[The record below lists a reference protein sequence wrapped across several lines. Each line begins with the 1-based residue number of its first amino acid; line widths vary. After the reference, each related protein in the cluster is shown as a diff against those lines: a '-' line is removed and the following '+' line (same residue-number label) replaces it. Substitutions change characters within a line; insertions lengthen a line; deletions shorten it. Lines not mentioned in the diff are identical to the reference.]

1 MVGSQEERMEGAEG
15 DEGGSNGDQ
24 ALVRAG
30 YRSLMEDITT
40 NEEELGDVSGQCQ
53 SRLLEYMAQNQALF
67 QQVMYQFCNVLL
79 CVCIFGLF
87 CCRPQLL
94 SARHTKSLTGV
105 CPPRSSP

>member
-79 CVCIFGLF
+79 CVCISGRDFNRLRISEF
-87 CCRPQLL
+87 TQNF
-94 SARHTKSLTGV
+94 
-105 CPPRSSP
+105 

>member
-1 MVGSQEERMEGAEG
+1 MVGSQEDRMEGAEG
-15 DEGGSNGDQ
+15 DDGGSKGDQ

-79 CVCIFGLF
+79 FSCISGPF
-87 CCRPQLL
+87 C
-94 SARHTKSLTGV
+94 
-105 CPPRSSP
+105 

>member
-1 MVGSQEERMEGAEG
+1 MEGAEG
-15 DEGGSNGDQ
+15 DDGGSNGDQ

-79 CVCIFGLF
+79 CTYISGLF
-87 CCRPQLL
+87 C
-94 SARHTKSLTGV
+94 
-105 CPPRSSP
+105 

>member
-1 MVGSQEERMEGAEG
+1 MVGSQEDRMEGAEG
-15 DEGGSNGDQ
+15 DDGGSKGDQ

-79 CVCIFGLF
+79 CTFISGLF
-87 CCRPQLL
+87 C
-94 SARHTKSLTGV
+94 
-105 CPPRSSP
+105 

>member
-79 CVCIFGLF
+79 CTFISGLF
-87 CCRPQLL
+87 C
-94 SARHTKSLTGV
+94 
-105 CPPRSSP
+105 